1 LNVIYH
7 FNSSANQK
15 IYHDWGDTIM
25 KQNELEQLSGD
36 ELWALRVKIDEALA
50 TKLAAEKN
58 VLERRLRQLNGE
70 IEPERRSQA
79 SERRPYPAVLSEI
92 SQSRRSLA
100 DLGWARQAATL
111 AESADQVWK

>member
-1 LNVIYH
+1 
-7 FNSSANQK
+7 
-15 IYHDWGDTIM
+15 M

-58 VLERRLRQLNGE
+58 VHERRLRQLNGE

-79 SERRPYPAVLSEI
+79 SERRPYPAVLPKFRNPDDP
-92 SQSRRSLA
+92 SQT
-100 DLGWARQAATL
+100 WAGRGKQPRWLKAL
-111 AESADQVWK
+111 IKSGNRIDQFRI